1 LWWALC
7 AQDFVPELY
16 ARALYA
22 KTFYVYLSQNLFTM
36 ELERIIKHLQAAK
49 DIADRLLE
57 KGIEDGSTIQNF
69 DIENFSYTLDDI
81 IMELET
87 IGEFEFL
94 SDEEADG
101 EELDLDIDNDDY

>member
-1 LWWALC
+1 
-7 AQDFVPELY
+7 
-16 ARALYA
+16 
-22 KTFYVYLSQNLFTM
+22 M

-69 DIENFSYTLDDI
+69 DIEDFSYTLDDI

-94 SDEEADG
+94 SDDPEDDEI
-101 EELDLDIDNDDY
+101 DLDMDDNEDY

>member
-1 LWWALC
+1 
-7 AQDFVPELY
+7 
-16 ARALYA
+16 
-22 KTFYVYLSQNLFTM
+22 M

-49 DIADRLLE
+49 DIADKLLE

-69 DIENFSYTLDDI
+69 DIEDFSYTLDDI

-94 SDEEADG
+94 SGE
-101 EELDLDIDNDDY
+101 EELDLDIDNEDY

>member
-1 LWWALC
+1 
-7 AQDFVPELY
+7 
-16 ARALYA
+16 
-22 KTFYVYLSQNLFTM
+22 M
-36 ELERIIKHLQAAK
+36 ELERIVKHLQSAK

-57 KGIEDGSTIQNF
+57 KGVTDGSTIQNF

-94 SDEEADG
+94 SDDPEDDEI
-101 EELDLDIDNDDY
+101 DLDMDDSEDY

>member
-1 LWWALC
+1 M
-7 AQDFVPELY
+7 D
-16 ARALYA
+16 
-22 KTFYVYLSQNLFTM
+22 
-36 ELERIIKHLQAAK
+36 LERIVKYLQSAK

-94 SDEEADG
+94 SDDPEDDEI
-101 EELDLDIDNDDY
+101 DLDMDDNEDY

>member
-1 LWWALC
+1 
-7 AQDFVPELY
+7 
-16 ARALYA
+16 
-22 KTFYVYLSQNLFTM
+22 M
-36 ELERIIKHLQAAK
+36 ELERIVKYLQSAK

-57 KGIEDGSTIQNF
+57 KGVTDGSTIQNF

-94 SDEEADG
+94 SDDPEDDEI
-101 EELDLDIDNDDY
+101 DLDMDDNEDY

>member
-1 LWWALC
+1 
-7 AQDFVPELY
+7 
-16 ARALYA
+16 
-22 KTFYVYLSQNLFTM
+22 M
-36 ELERIIKHLQAAK
+36 ELERIVKYLQSAK

-57 KGIEDGSTIQNF
+57 KGVTDGSTIQNF

-94 SDEEADG
+94 SDDPEDDEI
-101 EELDLDIDNDDY
+101 DLDIDNDDY